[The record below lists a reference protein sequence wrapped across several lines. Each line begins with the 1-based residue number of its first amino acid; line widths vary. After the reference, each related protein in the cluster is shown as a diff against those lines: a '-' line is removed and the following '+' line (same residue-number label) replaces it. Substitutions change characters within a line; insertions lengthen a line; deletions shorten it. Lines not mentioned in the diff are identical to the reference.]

1 MASPKSYKNVYTIL
15 EKVKKGEIESHYKDK
30 EGLFGKINFYKKPD
44 LIKPHLHYLDE
55 SRLTSIMD
63 THFSNKD
70 DIKDTFNRF
79 TKTTAFRNIPDDKKP
94 DYNKFQA
101 EVLDIYRSKFPKHL
115 SKDIFKM
122 FYNKIEKLDFED
134 RSEKNHGQFKFLE
147 HSNNPVAKIMSEN
160 SQLKSA
166 IFMKNIVGYYLMQLA
181 MLKFQ
186 DEQAAKDLMDN
197 ITNGGDEFSN
207 DKCDKAMKK
216 MLDNQQSKKMLEDA
230 IREAQETCKSLDD
243 AMDDEQQDQMF
254 EACNEGGGSE
264 AAKLDGSYIENIS
277 RKIQSINLSLGNVKD
292 KIKKLMDK
300 STSYFSAKE
309 TVQYENIFDA
319 NDTTGIEDYL
329 FLHPK
334 LRKVMAEDIMV
345 KETKKIGKI
354 DIYIDISGS
363 MSSSCGI
370 TSTEGHYI
378 SKLDFCK
385 SFVYKLKQMDM
396 LNELY
401 TFENSVRHV
410 KNDLVTIAMIQDTGG
425 TDINKA
431 VKKIVSNGVNA
442 IVITDA
448 EDHCDIYS
456 EKAFF
461 IGVQG
466 SRFNGFNPNV
476 IKEYSDK
483 EQVIVFD
490 GTTIQKVDERGYVVK
505 K

>member
-1 MASPKSYKNVYTIL
+1 MAQQKSYKNVYTIL

-63 THFSNKD
+63 THFSNKE
-70 DIKDTFNRF
+70 DIKETY
-79 TKTTAFRNIPDDKKP
+79 TKFSKSAAFRKIPDDKKP
-94 DYNKFQA
+94 NYEKFQT
-101 EVLDIYRSKFPKHL
+101 EVLDIYRNKFPKHL

-134 RSEKNHGQFKFLE
+134 RTDKNQTKFKFLE

-197 ITNGGDEFSN
+197 LSGGGDEFNN
-207 DKCDKAMKK
+207 DKADKAV
-216 MLDNQQSKKMLEDA
+216 QKMLESKQAKDMLDEA
-230 IREAQETCKSLDD
+230 IKEAQQTCKSLDE

-264 AAKLDGSYIENIS
+264 ASKLDGTFIENIS
-277 RKIQSINLSLGNVKD
+277 KKIQSINLSLGSLKE

-300 STSYFSAKE
+300 SVSYFSAKE
-309 TVQYENIFDA
+309 TVQFENIFDA

-334 LRKVMAEDIMV
+334 LRKIMAEDIMV

-354 DIYIDISGS
+354 DVYIDISGS
-363 MSSSCGI
+363 MSSGCGI
-370 TSTEGHYI
+370 SNSDGNYI

-401 TFENSVRHV
+401 TFQNSVKHV

-431 VKKIVSNGVNA
+431 VKKIIDNGVNA

-448 EDHCDIYS
+448 EDHCEIYS
-456 EKAFF
+456 DKAFF
-461 IGVQG
+461 IGVKG
-466 SRFNGFNPNV
+466 SNFSHFSEET
-476 IKEYSDK
+476 IKQYSNRD
-483 EQVIVFD
+483 QVIVFD
-490 GTTIQKVDERGYVVK
+490 GTTISKVDERGYTK

>member
-1 MASPKSYKNVYTIL
+1 MAAPKSYKNIYTIL
-15 EKVKKGEIESHYKDK
+15 EKIKKGEIESHYKNK

-63 THFSNKD
+63 SHFSNKE
-70 DIKDTFNRF
+70 DIKETFNKF
-79 TKTTAFRNIPDDKKP
+79 SKTTAFKNIPANKKP
-94 DYNKFQA
+94 DYTKFQN
-101 EVLDIYRSKFPKHL
+101 EVLDIYHKKFPKHL

-122 FYNKIEKLDFED
+122 FYNKIEKLDFENRD
-134 RSEKNHGQFKFLE
+134 EKNQTKFKFLE

-197 ITNGGDEFSN
+197 LCDGGDEFSN
-207 DKCDKAMKK
+207 DKVDKAMQK
-216 MLDNQQSKKMLEDA
+216 MMDSKQSKNLLNEA
-230 IREAQETCKSLDD
+230 IQKAQDICKSLDD

-254 EACNEGGGSE
+254 EACNESGSE
-264 AAKLDGSYIENIS
+264 ASKLDGNFIENIS
-277 RKIQSINLSLGNVKD
+277 RKIQSINLSLGSLKE

-300 STSYFSAKE
+300 SVSYFSAKE

-354 DIYIDISGS
+354 DIYIDVSGS

-370 TSTEGHYI
+370 QNSNGENI

-401 TFENSVRHV
+401 TFQNTVNQV
-410 KNDLVTIAMIQDTGG
+410 KNDLVTIAMIKDTGG

-431 VKKIVSNGVNA
+431 VRKIIDNGINA

-448 EDHCDIYS
+448 EDHCELYS
-456 EKAFF
+456 DKAFF
-461 IGVQG
+461 IGVKG
-466 SRFNGFNPNV
+466 SNFTHFSDKT
-476 IKEYSDK
+476 IKQYSDK
-483 EQVIVFD
+483 EQVIIFD
-490 GTTIQKVDERGYVVK
+490 GSAIIKVDERGNAK

>member
-1 MASPKSYKNVYTIL
+1 MASSKSYKNVYTIL

-44 LIKPHLHYLDE
+44 LIKPHLHYLDDQ
-55 SRLTSIMD
+55 RLTAIMD
-63 THFSNKD
+63 THFSNKE
-70 DIKDTFNRF
+70 DIKDTYNSF
-79 TKTTAFRNIPDDKKP
+79 TRTAAFRKIPEDKKP
-94 DYNKFQA
+94 NYEKFQA

-134 RSEKNHGQFKFLE
+134 RDEKNQTKFKFLE

-166 IFMKNIVGYYLMQLA
+166 IFMKNIVGYYLMQMA

-186 DEQAAKDLMDN
+186 DEDVAKDMMDN
-197 ITNGGDEFSN
+197 LCDGGDEFSN
-207 DKCDKAMKK
+207 GKADSAMKK
-216 MLDNQQSKKMLEDA
+216 MLDNQQSKKMLEEA
-230 IREAQETCKSLDD
+230 INQAQETCKSLDES
-243 AMDDEQQDQMF
+243 MDDEQQDQMF
-254 EACNEGGGSE
+254 ESCNEGGGSE
-264 AAKLDGSYIENIS
+264 AAKLDGSFIENIS
-277 RKIQSINLSLGNVKD
+277 RKIQNINLSLGNVKE

-354 DIYIDISGS
+354 DVYIDISGS
-363 MSSSCGI
+363 MASDCGI
-370 TSTEGHYI
+370 KSSDGNYV
-378 SKLDFCK
+378 SKLYFCK
-385 SFVYKLKQMDM
+385 AFVYKLKQMDM

-401 TFENSVRHV
+401 TFQNVVRHI
-410 KNDLVTIAMIQDTGG
+410 KNDLVTIAMIKDTGG

-431 VKKIVSNGVNA
+431 VRKIVDNGVNA

-456 EKAFF
+456 DKAFF

-466 SRFNGFNPNV
+466 ARFNGFKDEV
-476 IKEYSDK
+476 IKQYSDR

-490 GTTIQKVDERGYVVK
+490 GATISKVDERGYIK